1 MGNVWG
7 TLRFD
12 GALLRR
18 VADVL
23 KASYEHIVCLDLRL
37 QLAPA
42 PLRGGRG
49 VCTGPDF
56 RKEKRK
62 NKSNGKTFLFLL
74 SLSRRQKI
82 NT

>member
-49 VCTGPDF
+49 GMYRTRF
-56 RKEKRK
+56 QKRK
-62 NKSNGKTFLFLL
+62 KK
-74 SLSRRQKI
+74 K
-82 NT
+82 

>member
-62 NKSNGKTFLFLL
+62 NKSNGKTFFSFFFLFLEDK
-74 SLSRRQKI
+74 R
-82 NT
+82 